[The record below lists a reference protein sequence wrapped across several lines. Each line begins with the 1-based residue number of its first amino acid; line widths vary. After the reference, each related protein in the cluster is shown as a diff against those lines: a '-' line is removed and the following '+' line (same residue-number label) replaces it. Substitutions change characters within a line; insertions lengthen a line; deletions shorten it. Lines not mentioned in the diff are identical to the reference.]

1 MTFRSGRSLRQ
12 QIEAGLN
19 GEADPLG
26 PDGLGLPDAPD
37 DAASDEP
44 EFQSGDTAEQPIR
57 RGKTPAAPEM
67 RGRRGKE
74 RHVDEEVRAAYEA
87 AQSGRAAAARV
98 VAAVGSGPG
107 STARKLPDLG
117 VLPPLLHA
125 SGAFGTLRARLGSE
139 SGPIAAGG
147 RHASLAAVPHG
158 AKTFLA
164 AALTSGDVAP
174 RGHYDAA
181 APGLLGIARPAA
193 AAAAVGAT
201 GSASATAV
209 TAATAATVA
218 AGERLCWV
226 ARDAE
231 IGDRVAEELQAWL
244 GDPDAVAILEPRT
257 SLAYERS
264 ELVRDETAA
273 RVAALSAWRSGR
285 ARVLVASVQAL
296 LQHTLDPE
304 ELPAE
309 PRRLKVGARLHQDAL
324 LRDLMALGYD
334 PVVEV
339 AGRGEFARRGGLVDV
354 FPSAAPLP
362 IRIELFGDEIDSM
375 RIFDPTDQRSLGPVQ
390 EVVLLPASEFLV
402 PPAGL
407 TEIRD
412 RVERLPGRAKLPDR
426 LVADL
431 TRFEEGIHA
440 GTGEL
445 GAHSGHV
452 HDVGAVARAL
462 ETGDAAEVWAGVL
475 CPATGL
481 DHIPVG
487 TLLVLDEPG
496 DIADAADFLWRQAE
510 ERRAE
515 LIAGGDLPATWPE
528 AYLAPRDWKSRLLR
542 GRTLELTWESEA
554 AAPTGGGTPMG
565 DLFGWHEPA
574 LPPARTARLA
584 ETVTGWTND
593 GDRVVLASDQA
604 PRLADIMAEQGL
616 PTGMVDRL
624 TEAPRPGTR
633 TLIGRSLNGGFTGGP
648 DGLTFVTDR
657 ELFGSVRVRR
667 PKALRR
673 VVPRD
678 VLERLTQGD
687 LVVHVDHGIARY
699 ERMLRRGT
707 AGDERDYLE
716 LSFSGTDKIFLPVE
730 QINRISRYSGGENP
744 ALSKLGGAEWLRT
757 KQRVKR
763 AVTDL
768 AKELLEIYA
777 ARAAAPGFAYSADT
791 PWQQELEASFPYE
804 ETLDQLRA
812 TAEVKIDMEAGRPM
826 DRLVVGDVGYGKTEV
841 ALRGIFKAIQGGK
854 QVAVLVPTTVL
865 VAQHYTT
872 FSQRFAAFPITVRL
886 LSRFVPAREQED
898 TIAGL
903 ADGGVD
909 LVIGTHRLLSKDV
922 HFRDLGMVV
931 VDEEQRF
938 GVAAKERLKRLRREV
953 DVLTLSATPIPRTL
967 NLALAGVRDL
977 SLIETPPEDR
987 LPIQTR
993 VAEASTGLVRDAIL
1007 RELDRG
1013 GQVFFVHNRVE
1024 TIEAQAE
1031 QLRQLLPGV
1040 RIAVGHGQ
1048 MPEGHLEKVMIGF
1061 AGGATEVLVCTTIIE
1076 SGLDIPNANTIIIDR
1091 ADTLG
1096 LAQLYQLRGRVGRSA
1111 RRAYAYLL
1119 YRRREKLSDVARKRL
1134 QAIFNASE
1142 LGAGF
1147 QIALS
1152 DLEIRGAGNILGAE
1166 QHGHVAAV
1174 GFDLYTR
1181 LLAEAVEEQKAEF
1194 ENRPA
1199 VVERPG
1205 ATVDL
1210 PVDAHLPDDYV
1221 LETAQK
1227 LELYRRLGRVR
1238 TAGELAAFR
1247 QELVDRYGPLPAP
1260 VLKLLEVVELRM
1272 AAETAGIVSISREEG
1287 ELVVR
1292 LGTLSRSSAMRALAS
1307 MGRDVVRFG
1316 TNQARIRLPRDPAR
1330 SWSVAQNVVARLVP
1344 AAEEQRQGRERAAAA
1359 QGAMDQAPR
1368 PFDR

>member
-1 MTFRSGRSLRQ
+1 VSFRGGRSLRR
-12 QIEAGLN
+12 QIEAGLA

-26 PDGLGLPDAPD
+26 EEGLGPPDRAD
-37 DAASDEP
+37 EADRSGSEVALDEEAAGA
-44 EFQSGDTAEQPIR
+44 QMR
-57 RGKTPAAPEM
+57 RG
-67 RGRRGKE
+67 RGGRE
-74 RHVDEEVRAAYEA
+74 RHVDEQIKAAYRAAQEA
-87 AQSGRAAAARV
+87 RAAAA
-98 VAAVGSGPG
+98 AAGNGPLGGPG
-107 STARKLPDLG
+107 IAGMTARRLPDLHL
-117 VLPPLLHA
+117 LPPLLHA
-125 SGAFGTLRARLGSE
+125 SGAFEALRARLGAATE
-139 SGPIAAGG
+139 PLPAGG
-147 RHASLAAVPHG
+147 RHAALAAVPHG

-164 AALTSGDVAP
+164 AAL
-174 RGHYDAA
+174 A
-181 APGLLGIARPAA
+181 APD
-193 AAAAVGAT
+193 
-201 GSASATAV
+201 
-209 TAATAATVA
+209 
-218 AGERLCWV
+218 GERLCWV

-244 GDPDAVAILEPRT
+244 GDTSAVAVLEPR
-257 SLAYERS
+257 SALAYERS

-273 RVAALSAWRSGR
+273 RVAALAAWRSGR

-296 LQHTLDPE
+296 LQHTLDPDE
-304 ELPAE
+304 IPAQ
-309 PRRLKVGARLHQDAL
+309 PRRLQVGARIHQDELLRAL
-324 LRDLMALGYD
+324 LALGYE
-334 PVVEV
+334 PVLEV

-354 FPSAAPLP
+354 FPPAAQLP
-362 IRIELFGDEIDSM
+362 IRIELFGDEIDSL
-375 RIFDPTDQRSLGPVQ
+375 RSFDPTDQRSVQPVD

-402 PPAGL
+402 PRGGTDGIQARLAQFGGRQVHLP
-407 TEIRD
+407 
-412 RVERLPGRAKLPDR
+412 ERLAT
-426 LVADL
+426 DL
-431 TRFEEGIHA
+431 ARFEEGIHA
-440 GTGEL
+440 DTGEL
-445 GAHSGHV
+445 GAHSGHL
-452 HDVGAVARAL
+452 HDVAASARAL
-462 ETGDAAEVWAGVL
+462 ETGDAAEIWAPIL

-481 DHIPVG
+481 DHVPVG

-496 DIADAADFLWRQAE
+496 EIGDAADFLWRQAD
-510 ERRAE
+510 ERRTE
-515 LIAGGDLPATWPE
+515 LVSGGELPAHWPE
-528 AYLAPRDWKSRLLR
+528 AYLGPRDWKTRLLR
-542 GRTLELTWESEA
+542 GRSLELTWESEIGS
-554 AAPTGGGTPMG
+554 PTGGGTPMG

-574 LPPARTARLA
+574 LPPARAERLGQA
-584 ETVTGWTND
+584 VAAWAAD
-593 GDRVVLASDQA
+593 GQRVVLTSDQA
-604 PRLADIMAEQGL
+604 PRLADLLAEQGL
-616 PTGMVDRL
+616 PTGVVDHIAE
-624 TEAPRPGTR
+624 TPSPGTR
-633 TLIGRSLNGGFTGGP
+633 VLVGRSLNGGFTGGP
-648 DGLTFVTDR
+648 DRLMLVTDR

-678 VLERLTQGD
+678 VLERLNSGD

-699 ERMLRRGT
+699 ERMLRRGV
-707 AGDERDYLE
+707 AGEERDYLE
-716 LSFSGTDKIFLPVE
+716 LSFAGSDKIFLPVE

-744 ALSKLGGAEWLRT
+744 ALSRLGGTDWVRT
-757 KQRVKR
+757 KARVKR

-768 AKELLEIYA
+768 ARELLEIYA
-777 ARAAAPGFAYSADT
+777 ARAAAPGFAYLPDT

-812 TAEVKIDMEAGRPM
+812 TAEVKLDMEAGRPM

-841 ALRGIFKAIQGGK
+841 ALRGAFKAIQGGK

-865 VAQHYTT
+865 AAQHFAT
-872 FSQRFAAFPITVRL
+872 FGQRFAAYPLNVRL
-886 LSRFVPAREQED
+886 LSRFVSAREQQA
-898 TIAGL
+898 TIEGL
-903 ADGGVD
+903 AAGSVD
-909 LVIGTHRLLSKDV
+909 IVIGTHRLLSKDV
-922 HFRDLGMVV
+922 RFNDLGMVI

-938 GVAAKERLKRLRREV
+938 GVAAKERLKKLRREV

-1031 QLRQLLPGV
+1031 QLRRLLPGV
-1040 RIAVGHGQ
+1040 RISVGHGQ
-1048 MPEGHLEKVMIGF
+1048 MHEGRLEKVMIAF
-1061 AGGATEVLVCTTIIE
+1061 AGGATDVLVCTTIIE

-1091 ADTLG
+1091 ADQLG
-1096 LAQLYQLRGRVGRSA
+1096 LAQLYQLRGRVGRSS

-1119 YRRREKLSDVARKRL
+1119 YRRRERLSDVARKRL

-1194 ENRPA
+1194 EGRPPQ
-1199 VVERPG
+1199 VERPS
-1205 ATVDL
+1205 AVVDL
-1210 PVDAHLPDDYV
+1210 PVDAHLPDGYV
-1221 LETAQK
+1221 PETAQK

-1238 TAGELAAFR
+1238 TASELAAFR
-1247 QELVDRYGPLPAP
+1247 QELADRFGPPPGP

-1272 AAETAGIVSISREEG
+1272 AAETAGIASISREEG

-1292 LGTLSRSSAMRALAS
+1292 LGTLSRAAAMRALAP
-1307 MGRDVVRFG
+1307 MGREVVRFG
-1316 TNQARIRLPRDPAR
+1316 TNQARIRLPRDPVRA
-1330 SWSVAQNVVARLVP
+1330 WSLAQSIVARLLP
-1344 AAEEQRQGRERAAAA
+1344 AAEEQRLQRERAAAT
-1359 QGAMDQAPR
+1359 QGLS
-1368 PFDR
+1368 